1 VGWDHC
7 TEMPGRKPELPC
19 PGSVLSSNLW
29 RHVIRSVSQVCPAD
43 QALTTL
49 VFSDVHLFPMGPAG
63 SKRRGTS
70 PMLLPPQGEVAGEPG
85 GGVPRGGEGGGR
97 GGGEVDREGTC
108 RLIGSCMAFMAESPA
123 DDRLGI
129 SGRAA
134 EN

>member
-1 VGWDHC
+1 MGRDHC

-19 PGSVLSSNLW
+19 RAAFFRRTPGGTLSV
-29 RHVIRSVSQVCPAD
+29 P
-43 QALTTL
+43 
-49 VFSDVHLFPMGPAG
+49 FPKCAPPT
-63 SKRRGTS
+63 RGW
-70 PMLLPPQGEVAGEPG
+70 LLPPQGEVAGEPG